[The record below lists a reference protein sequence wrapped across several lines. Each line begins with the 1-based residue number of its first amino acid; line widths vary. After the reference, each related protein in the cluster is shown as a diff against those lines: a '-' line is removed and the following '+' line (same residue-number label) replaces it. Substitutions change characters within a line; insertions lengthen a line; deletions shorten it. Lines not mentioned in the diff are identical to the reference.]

1 MDSHILM
8 FLGLAA
14 VLTITPGADTA
25 LVTKHTLSHG
35 RPAAL
40 ATTLGISSGLMVH
53 ATMSGL
59 GLSAILSESALAFE
73 IVKWIGAGYL
83 VFIGLRSLFGKGHLA
98 AAAHAETPTE
108 AGGGRQVW
116 RRAYTQGLL
125 TNVLNPKVALFYLTL
140 LPQFMVPGDP
150 VLLKSLLLAGIHIT
164 LGLIWLSTYAYF
176 LSRLSDLLMRPTI
189 RQRLERVTGLLLLAL
204 GVRLAWEH
212 R

>member
-1 MDSHILM
+1 MDPHILM
-8 FLGLAA
+8 FLGLAV

-25 LVTKHTLSHG
+25 LVTKNTLSHG

-40 ATTLGISSGLMVH
+40 ATTLGISTGLMVH

-59 GLSAILSESALAFE
+59 GLSAILNESALAFE
-73 IVKWIGAGYL
+73 IVKWIGAAYL

-98 AAAHAETPTE
+98 AAHAEPPTE
-108 AGGGRQVW
+108 VGSGRQVW

-176 LSRLSDLLMRPTI
+176 LSRLSDLLMQPTV

>member
-1 MDSHILM
+1 MDPHILM
-8 FLGLAA
+8 FLGLAT

-25 LVTKHTLSHG
+25 LVTKNTLSHG

-40 ATTLGISSGLMVH
+40 ATTFGISTGLMVH

-59 GLSAILSESALAFE
+59 GLSAILNESALAFE
-73 IVKWIGAGYL
+73 IVKWIGAAYL

-98 AAAHAETPTE
+98 PATPAATAPAPG
-108 AGGGRQVW
+108 AGRQIR

-176 LSRLSDLLMRPTI
+176 LSRLSDLLMRPAV

>member
-1 MDSHILM
+1 MDPQILM
-8 FLGLAA
+8 FLGLSA

-25 LVTKHTLSHG
+25 LVTKNTLSHG

-40 ATTLGISSGLMVH
+40 ATTFGISTGVMVH
-53 ATMSGL
+53 AALSGL
-59 GLSAILSESALAFE
+59 GLSAILNQSALAFE
-73 IVKWIGAGYL
+73 IVKWIGAAYL
-83 VFIGLRSLFGKGHLA
+83 VFIGLRSLLGGGHLA
-98 AAAHAETPTE
+98 ATTAEPAPATS
-108 AGGGRQVW
+108 GGRRVW

-140 LPQFMVPGDP
+140 LPQFMAPGDP

-164 LGLIWLSTYAYF
+164 LGLIWLSAYAYF
-176 LSRLSDLLMRPTI
+176 LSRLSDLLMRPAV
-189 RQRLERVTGLLLLAL
+189 RRRLERVTGLLLLAL

>member
-1 MDSHILM
+1 MDPQILM
-8 FLGLAA
+8 FLGLSA

-25 LVTKHTLSHG
+25 LVTKNTLSHG

-40 ATTLGISSGLMVH
+40 ATTLGISTGVMFH
-53 ATMSGL
+53 AAMSGL
-59 GLSAILSESALAFE
+59 GLSAILNQSALAFE
-73 IVKWIGAGYL
+73 IVKWIGAAYL
-83 VFIGLRSLFGKGHLA
+83 VFIGLRSLFGGGHLSA
-98 AAAHAETPTE
+98 AATVETAPG
-108 AGGGRQVW
+108 AGGGRRVW

-140 LPQFMVPGDP
+140 LPQFMAPGDP

-176 LSRLSDLLMRPTI
+176 LSRLSDLLMRPAV
-189 RQRLERVTGLLLLAL
+189 RRRLERVTGLLLLAL

>member
-1 MDSHILM
+1 MDPHILM
-8 FLGLAA
+8 FLGLAV

-25 LVTKHTLSHG
+25 LVTKNTLSHG

-40 ATTLGISSGLMVH
+40 ATTLGISTGLMVH

-59 GLSAILSESALAFE
+59 GLSAILNESALAFE
-73 IVKWIGAGYL
+73 IVKWIGAAYL

-98 AAAHAETPTE
+98 AAAHAEAPTE
-108 AGGGRQVW
+108 AGSGRQVW

-140 LPQFMVPGDP
+140 LPQFMVPGDA

-164 LGLIWLSTYAYF
+164 LGLVWLSTYAYF
-176 LSRLSDLLMRPTI
+176 LSRLSDMLMRPAV

>member
-1 MDSHILM
+1 MDPHILM
-8 FLGLAA
+8 FLGLAV

-25 LVTKHTLSHG
+25 LVTKNTLSHG

-40 ATTLGISSGLMVH
+40 ATTLGISTGLMVH

-59 GLSAILSESALAFE
+59 GLSAILNESALAFE
-73 IVKWIGAGYL
+73 IVKWIGAAYL
-83 VFIGLRSLFGKGHLA
+83 VFIGVRSLFGKGHLA
-98 AAAHAETPTE
+98 AAHAEPPKE
-108 AGGGRQVW
+108 AGSGRQVW

-176 LSRLSDLLMRPTI
+176 LSRLSDLLMQPTV